1 MDYSK
6 EYDFKNF
13 VHDMTVLVERSQDD
27 NECVVEAERLVG
39 KLIQSHSWLPAEKR
53 RPSEEGYS
61 RHPLYCDPEDRFEV
75 IALVWMPGQK
85 TNLHDHDDTW
95 GAEGVVVGQVK
106 VTNYVRLEELSGG
119 KIVKLQHTDSIVVK
133 EQKTGKLLPPADC
146 HTLEGVGDKPA
157 ITIHVYGKQLRK
169 FRIFTPLDQEGLYLA
184 EEKHVE
190 YSPAL
195 N

>member
-6 EYDFKNF
+6 KYDFKNF

-39 KLIQSHSWLPAEKR
+39 KLIQSHLWLPAEKR
-53 RPSEEGYS
+53 RPSKEGYS

-85 TNLHDHDDTW
+85 TTLHDHDDTW

-119 KIVKLQHTDSIVVK
+119 NIVKLQHTDSIVVK

-146 HTLEGVGDKPA
+146 HILEGVGDKPA

-169 FRIFTPLDQEGLYLA
+169 FRIFTPLDEEGLYLA

-190 YSPAL
+190 YSPA
-195 N
+195 

>member
-146 HTLEGVGDKPA
+146 HILEGVGDKPA

-169 FRIFTPLDQEGLYLA
+169 FRIFTPLDEEGLYLA

-190 YSPAL
+190 YSPA
-195 N
+195 